1 MSSEIPASECQLYV
15 SGAVPTIAAN
25 LAQFILSP
33 QYSCQ
38 VELGRCNRDW
48 YTRDSVDEYADRV
61 LATKPSSLVGDDFVN
76 QLYHD
81 IETEAHIRKNLEI
94 I

>member
-1 MSSEIPASECQLYV
+1 MPVSECQRYL
-15 SGAVPTIAAN
+15 SEDVPAIAAN
-25 LAQFILSP
+25 LAKFILSP

-61 LATKPSSLVGDDFVN
+61 LATKPSSLVGDNFVN